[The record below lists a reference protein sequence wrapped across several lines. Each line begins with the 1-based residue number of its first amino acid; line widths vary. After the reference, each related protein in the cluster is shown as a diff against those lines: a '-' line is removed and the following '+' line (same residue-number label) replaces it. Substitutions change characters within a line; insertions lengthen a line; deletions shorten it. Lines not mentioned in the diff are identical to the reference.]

1 MVNISEFFSQFS
13 CRQSI
18 KLPKCPR
25 FWLVENQVRLFVA
38 ACGSLSRSMLYRNI
52 PSRWRH
58 NASYYTETPCWGSL
72 WWTSI
77 WRPETNKTSVIEF
90 LYERVNQSL
99 EHFIHVKVILI
110 LMQGRSH
117 SKIAKYKYV
126 FKASWQLSRPLFKY
140 LVTQR
145 LRNSSLPYRK
155 AKNQFEL
162 KICKNVSI

>member
-1 MVNISEFFSQFS
+1 MVNISEFFSHFS
-13 CRQSI
+13 CRHSI
-18 KLPKCPR
+18 KLPECLI

-38 ACGSLSRSMLYRNI
+38 ACWPL
-52 PSRWRH
+52 SRWRH
-58 NASYYTETPCWGSL
+58 NASYYTETPFWGSL

-77 WRPETNKTSVIEF
+77 WRSETNKTSVIEF

-126 FKASWQLSRPLFKY
+126 FKASWQLSRPSFEY
-140 LVTQR
+140 VVTQR

-155 AKNQFEL
+155 AQNAFEL